1 MFFLFYSNK
10 LEVNQRFEFVYKL
23 KFQARYVRVETLST
37 SKSATQLIN
46 NGGGG
51 CCIILNLITKKYG
64 CPLFI
69 DPNDKDGYNFS

>member
-1 MFFLFYSNK
+1 MF
-10 LEVNQRFEFVYKL
+10 
-23 KFQARYVRVETLST
+23 ETLSS
-37 SKSATQLIN
+37 SKFATQLIN